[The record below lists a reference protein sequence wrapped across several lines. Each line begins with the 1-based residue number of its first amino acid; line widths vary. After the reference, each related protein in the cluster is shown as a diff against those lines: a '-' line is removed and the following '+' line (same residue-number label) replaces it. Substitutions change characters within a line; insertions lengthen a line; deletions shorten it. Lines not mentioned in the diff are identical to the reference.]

1 MITSSQPSVRR
12 QLTYYV
18 RGGGLNQNFFRLA
31 VIWLLLCLEW
41 RKIMILPNGNYFQVR
56 HWHIFDFGIYLKM
69 KILTSSNLVFSGTKN
84 SNIAF
89 IFSLDAVLFY
99 KNLCLDNRIYFRA
112 LNSYIKTRMSWE
124 KTNAIFE
131 FLVTKS
137 FEKNFCH
144 KFHVHISGCQN
155 FNFQI
160 NFKIES
166 TLVSN
171 LKVISNR

>member
-1 MITSSQPSVRR
+1 M
-12 QLTYYV
+12 
-18 RGGGLNQNFFRLA
+18 GFFFKWFRLA
-31 VIWLLLCLEW
+31 VISLLLCSEP
-41 RKIMILPNGNYFQVR
+41 RKIMILPIENNFEVR
-56 HWHIFDFGIYLKM
+56 YWHIFDFGIYLKM
-69 KILTSSNLVFSGTKN
+69 KILTSSNLYIKFVTKIFLVFSGTRN

-89 IFSLDAVLFY
+89 IFSLDVLFY

-155 FNFQI
+155 FNFHI

-166 TLVSN
+166 TPVSN
-171 LKVISNR
+171 LKIISNR